1 MRLQCIRKNLPHE
14 EHRQME
20 IGRIRNIT
28 HKHCRFKLKS
38 GKEVFGVVWEVES
51 GGEKRL
57 FFASVREYERFQRNQ
72 GQPINVMSLR
82 PEEIVAAE
90 SLAS

>member
-1 MRLQCIRKNLPHE
+1 
-14 EHRQME
+14 ME
-20 IGRIRNIT
+20 IGRIRKFA

-38 GKEVFGVVWEVES
+38 GKEVFGVVLEVES
-51 GGEKRL
+51 GEEKRL

-72 GQPINVMSLR
+72 DQPITVMSLR

>member
-1 MRLQCIRKNLPHE
+1 M
-14 EHRQME
+14 
-20 IGRIRNIT
+20 
-28 HKHCRFKLKS
+28 
-38 GKEVFGVVWEVES
+38 ES
-51 GGEKRL
+51 GEEKRL

-72 GQPINVMSLR
+72 DQPITVMSLR